1 MARAGR
7 SGWIDSSENVR
18 PKYPRYLYP
27 SDPIEEYGAFRVQAS
42 NNIEQVVPSPRK
54 KLEGKRKLVK
64 KYRRLDDAED
74 QRGLDN
80 VVRVSVP
87 RDKENLMDDIS
98 WYRNW
103 VPTSLGSYEES
114 LEMRR
119 MQRRLDQTSGDFVTA
134 GLGPAKQEPWR
145 PMPRHTQPVNR
156 RNDKPWTGEGSRRR
170 NNNKDI
176 KPMIGTLK
184 QKSQR
189 QNKGRRNKFSR
200 KQFGV
205 KKSQE
210 SKKLMAGVKPPR
222 PPHAPPPP
230 VVTPLLDHMEAPG
243 VRPVSHDDDED
254 DAETTKKTNS
264 QQEPSIEQNA
274 ESEKVNSDNHEAVQT
289 NYDETNAN
297 LVTSV
302 HEQADKDEN
311 FDINI
316 DNQQFS
322 VNPVITY
329 DEREMLKEIQNTIK
343 VDRLPGVGQIVTND
357 LTDHSVSPLLPTRRP
372 RRLVPKPTRPS
383 VTTSRPPLPTS
394 SWRSPTAVGGS
405 LNRNQGQ
412 RFSPTPLASSL
423 SNPNKRKKF
432 GAQYSS
438 DSFDEDI
445 HASAL
450 KRRIGPQ
457 IPIMTSRM
465 DINKEGTY
473 NFE

>member
-1 MARAGR
+1 MGKGGR

-42 NNIEQVVPSPRK
+42 NNIEQVVPGPRK
-54 KLEGKRKLVK
+54 KLERKRKLVK
-64 KYRRLDDAED
+64 KFRRLDDAED
-74 QRGLDN
+74 QREMDN

-114 LEMRR
+114 MEMRR
-119 MQRRLDQTSGDFVTA
+119 MQRRLDQTPRDLVTA
-134 GLGPAKQEPWR
+134 GLATQEPWR
-145 PMPRHTQPVNR
+145 PVQRHNQPVNR
-156 RNDKPWTGEGSRRR
+156 RNDRGEASRRR
-170 NNNKDI
+170 NNKDAN
-176 KPMIGTLK
+176 PMVAMSQK
-184 QKSQR
+184 QKLQR
-189 QNKGRRNKFSR
+189 QDIGKGRRNKFSR

-205 KKSQE
+205 QKRKQE
-210 SKKLMAGVKPPR
+210 NKKLKAGVKPPR

-243 VRPVSHDDDED
+243 VRPVIDNHDED
-254 DAETTKKTNS
+254 KITKETNS
-264 QQEPSIEQNA
+264 QREPSIEQHVQ
-274 ESEKVNSDNHEAVQT
+274 SEKVNGDDPEEIKSINNDDT
-289 NYDETNAN
+289 TDDI
-297 LVTSV
+297 VTSV
-302 HEQADKDEN
+302 YEEAVKDEN

-322 VNPVITY
+322 VNPVVTY
-329 DEREMLKEIQNTIK
+329 DEREMVKEIQNSIQ

-357 LTDHSVSPLLPTRRP
+357 ISDHTNVALLPTRRP
-372 RRLVPKPTRPS
+372 RRLTPRPSRTS

-394 SWRSPTAVGGS
+394 SWRSPGTVGGS
-405 LNRNQGQ
+405 PQRNQEP
-412 RFSPTPLASSL
+412 RFSPTPLS
-423 SNPNKRKKF
+423 KRKKL
-432 GAQYSS
+432 GVQYSS
-438 DSFDEDI
+438 DVFHDDI
-445 HASAL
+445 PETSL
-450 KRRIGPQ
+450 NRRSGPQ

-465 DINKEGTY
+465 DIDKEGTY

>member
-1 MARAGR
+1 MAIGGR

-27 SDPIEEYGAFRVQAS
+27 SDPMEEYGAFRVQAS
-42 NNIEQVVPSPRK
+42 NNIEQVLPSPHK
-54 KLEGKRKLVK
+54 KLERKRKLVR

-87 RDKENLMDDIS
+87 RDKENLMDDLS

-119 MQRRLDQTSGDFVTA
+119 MQRRLDQTPGDFVTA
-134 GLGPAKQEPWR
+134 GLGQAKQEPWR
-145 PMPRHTQPVNR
+145 PIPRHTQQVNR

-170 NNNKDI
+170 LSKDS
-176 KPMIGTLK
+176 MIGTLK

-230 VVTPLLDHMEAPG
+230 VITPLLDHMEAPG
-243 VRPVSHDDDED
+243 VRPVNDDDD
-254 DAETTKKTNS
+254 DETTKKTNS

-274 ESEKVNSDNHEAVQT
+274 ESEKVNGDNHEAVQI
-289 NYDETNAN
+289 NNDETNAN
-297 LVTSV
+297 SV
-302 HEQADKDEN
+302 HEEADTDEN

-322 VNPVITY
+322 VNPVVTY
-329 DEREMLKEIQNTIK
+329 DEREMLKEIQNSIQ
-343 VDRLPGVGQIVTND
+343 VDRLPGVGQIVTNA
-357 LTDHSVSPLLPTRRP
+357 LTDHTVAPLLPTRRP
-372 RRLVPKPTRPS
+372 RRLIPKPTRSS
-383 VTTSRPPLPTS
+383 VTTSRPPSPT
-394 SWRSPTAVGGS
+394 SWRSAAVVGGS
-405 LNRNQGQ
+405 LNRNQGP

-423 SNPNKRKKF
+423 SNPNKRKKL

-438 DSFDEDI
+438 DSVDEDI
-445 HASAL
+445 HESAL

>member
-1 MARAGR
+1 M
-7 SGWIDSSENVR
+7 R

-54 KLEGKRKLVK
+54 KLERKRKLVK

-74 QRGLDN
+74 QREMNN

-114 LEMRR
+114 MEMRR
-119 MQRRLDQTSGDFVTA
+119 MQRRLDQTPRDLVTA
-134 GLGPAKQEPWR
+134 GLGTQEPWR
-145 PMPRHTQPVNR
+145 PVPRHNQPVNR
-156 RNDKPWTGEGSRRR
+156 RNDSRRR
-170 NNNKDI
+170 INKESN
-176 KPMIGTLK
+176 PMVAMSQK
-184 QKSQR
+184 QKLQR
-189 QNKGRRNKFSR
+189 QDKGKGRRNKFSR

-205 KKSQE
+205 KKSKQE
-210 SKKLMAGVKPPR
+210 NKKLKAGVKPPR

-243 VRPVSHDDDED
+243 VRPVIDNHDED
-254 DAETTKKTNS
+254 KITKETNS
-264 QQEPSIEQNA
+264 QREPSIEQNVQ
-274 ESEKVNSDNHEAVQT
+274 SEKVNGDDPEEIKSINNDDT
-289 NYDETNAN
+289 TDDI
-297 LVTSV
+297 VTSV
-302 HEQADKDEN
+302 YEEAAKDEN

-322 VNPVITY
+322 VNPVVTY
-329 DEREMLKEIQNTIK
+329 DEREMVKEIQNSIQ

-357 LTDHSVSPLLPTRRP
+357 ISDHTNAALLPTRRP
-372 RRLVPKPTRPS
+372 RRLTPRPSRTS

-394 SWRSPTAVGGS
+394 SWRSSGAVGGS
-405 LNRNQGQ
+405 PQRNQEP
-412 RFSPTPLASSL
+412 RFSPTPLTPLTKL
-423 SNPNKRKKF
+423 SKRKKL

-438 DSFDEDI
+438 DVFDDDI
-445 HASAL
+445 HESSL
-450 KRRIGPQ
+450 KRRSGPQ

-465 DINKEGTY
+465 DIDKEGTY